1 MATFLDFEKPI
12 AELEARIA
20 ELRETASAAEPNIEA
35 EIGRLQERAAR
46 QLRDTYAKLTPWQK
60 TQVARHPERPH
71 FMDYVGGLIEDFVPL
86 AGDRNFGDDPAILGG
101 FGKLG
106 GRRVVIIGHEK
117 GDDTASRLRHNFGMA
132 RPEGYRKAIRLMQLA
147 DRFGLP
153 VVTLVDTPGAFP
165 GVQAEE
171 RGQAEA
177 IARSTEQCLALGVPL
192 VAAIVGEGGSGGAIA
207 IAAAN
212 KVLMLEHSVY
222 AVISPE
228 GCASILWRTAEKAAD
243 AAEAMRVTAQDLKQL
258 GVIERI
264 VPEPA
269 GGAHREPAATIAA
282 LGAAIGEELDALM
295 PLSRDAVRKERREN
309 PLCRLRLA
317 PRRPGYP
324 SSRLRAFW
332 RKNMSDQADRHR
344 RRPAIAVPIAVRGAA
359 PSSAKAPSARRICT
373 VSDARHPPRQHGAAG
388 PRKNRAGEAGG
399 DGRSSTASRPQGHV
413 RAAAS
418 GLLSSEKGGGSLP
431 TALRDPS
438 EAA

>member
-20 ELRETASAAEPNIEA
+20 ELRDTASATEPNIEA
-35 EIGRLQERAAR
+35 EIGRLQERAQR

-71 FMDYVGGLIEDFVPL
+71 LKDYVEGLIEDFVPL
-86 AGDRNFGDDPAILGG
+86 AGDRNFADDSAIIGG
-101 FGKLG
+101 LGKLG
-106 GRRVVIIGHEK
+106 GRRIVLIGHEK
-117 GDDTASRLRHNFGMA
+117 GDDTASRLKHNFGMA

-258 GVIERI
+258 GVIDRI
-264 VPEPA
+264 VAEPA
-269 GGAHREPAATIAA
+269 GGAHREAAATIAA
-282 LGAAIGEELDALM
+282 LGAAIGEELDALA
-295 PLSRDAVRKERREN
+295 PLSAEQVRKARREK
-309 PLCRLRLA
+309 
-317 PRRPGYP
+317 
-324 SSRLRAFW
+324 F
-332 RKNMSDQADRHR
+332 
-344 RRPAIAVPIAVRGAA
+344 
-359 PSSAKAPSARRICT
+359 
-373 VSDARHPPRQHGAAG
+373 
-388 PRKNRAGEAGG
+388 
-399 DGRSSTASRPQGHV
+399 
-413 RAAAS
+413 
-418 GLLSSEKGGGSLP
+418 LSV
-431 TALRDPS
+431 A
-438 EAA
+438 